1 MSADIFVPQ
10 SSPEDAVVHQ
20 LHTVTYLTGD
30 KQTVEKIFLDGYGLT
45 STGWS
50 RPSEDDLANLNTYLG
65 IEPDLGW
72 EACAFFKQ
80 GEGANVQIRVI
91 VPDRETAQ
99 VRPAYD
105 GLYPGGATMSFPIND
120 LYAHEKHMAAI
131 GVESTI
137 GVKEM
142 EFTSPTGE
150 TYVSAEIVYK
160 APENV
165 FVMGVVRPDIFIPV
179 GPVDPATGLGG
190 SAYSARCIVEADA
203 TLAFFRDVLGFEIR
217 RDVEFTVGEK
227 SALLMPEGTTERFI
241 QAFAPGSA
249 TGYLVLMDH
258 QESTKPS
265 PAPGY
270 GPPNR
275 GIAMWSFAA
284 ADLNEVYR
292 RALDADIDVL
302 SSPADYGS
310 PFVPK
315 GKSMIL
321 QDPDGFPIE
330 IFEA

>member
-1 MSADIFVPQ
+1 MTADIFVPE
-10 SSPEDAVVHQ
+10 SSPEDAIVGP
-20 LHTVTYLTGD
+20 LHTVTYVTKD
-30 KQTVEKIFLDGYGLT
+30 KQKVEKIFLEGYGLD
-45 STGWS
+45 SSGWT
-50 RPSEDDLANLNTYLG
+50 RPSDEELANHNKYLG
-65 IEPDLGW
+65 FDAGHSW
-72 EACAFFKQ
+72 EACVFFKS

-91 VPDRETAQ
+91 AMDQETPQ

-105 GLYPGGATMSFPIND
+105 GLYAGGATMSFPIND
-120 LYAHEKHMAAI
+120 LYAHEKHMASI
-131 GVESTI
+131 GVASTI

-160 APENV
+160 APDHV

-190 SAYSARCIVEADA
+190 SAYSARCITAADA
-203 TLAFFRDVLGFEIR
+203 TVDFFQNVLGFEIR
-217 RDVEFTVGEK
+217 RDVEFSVGEK
-227 SALLMPEGTTERFI
+227 SALQMPEGTTERFI

-258 QESTKPS
+258 QAATKPS

-275 GIAMWSFAA
+275 GISMWSFAA
-284 ADLNEVYR
+284 KD
-292 RALDADIDVL
+292 LDAVHKRATDAGIEILQPPANHQSLFL
-302 SSPADYGS
+302 SDSR
-310 PFVPK
+310 
-315 GKSMIL
+315 SMIVK
-321 QDPDGFPIE
+321 DPDGFPIE

>member
-1 MSADIFVPQ
+1 MTADIFVPE
-10 SSPEDAVVHQ
+10 SSPEDAIVGP
-20 LHTVTYLTGD
+20 LHTVTYVTCD
-30 KQTVEKIFLDGYGLT
+30 KDRVEEIFRKGYGLD
-45 STGWS
+45 SSGWTE
-50 RPSEDDLANLNTYLG
+50 PSSAAVGAYLG
-65 IEPDLGW
+65 FDEDTTW
-72 EACAFFKQ
+72 QSCVFFKS

-91 VPDRETAQ
+91 ALEEETPL

-105 GLYPGGATMSFPIND
+105 GLYAGGATMSFPIND
-120 LYAHEKHMAAI
+120 LYAHEKHMASI

-160 APENV
+160 APDYV

-190 SAYSARCIVEADA
+190 SAYSARCITAGDETV
-203 TLAFFRDVLGFEIR
+203 AFFQDVLGFEIR

-258 QESTKPS
+258 QEATKSS
-265 PAPGY
+265 PAPSY

-275 GIAMWSFAA
+275 GIAMWSFATS
-284 ADLNEVYR
+284 
-292 RALDADIDVL
+292 DIDNVQKRATDAGIEVVCRAEEYHSPHL
-302 SSPADYGS
+302 SNGRSL
-310 PFVPK
+310 
-315 GKSMIL
+315 IL
-321 QDPDGFPIE
+321 RDPDGFLIE
-330 IFEA
+330 IFEG

>member
-1 MSADIFVPQ
+1 MTADIFVPQ
-10 SSPEDAVVHQ
+10 SSPEDALVGQ
-20 LHTVTYLTGD
+20 LHTVTYVTSD
-30 KQTVEKIFLDGYGLT
+30 KQKVEEIFLKGYGLD
-45 STGWS
+45 SSGWQ
-50 RPSEDDLANLNTYLG
+50 RPAEKELENLNDYLG
-65 IEPDLGW
+65 FEPSHSW
-72 EACAFFKQ
+72 ESCVFFKS

-91 VPDRETAQ
+91 ALDQETTR

-105 GLYPGGATMSFPIND
+105 GLFAGGATMSFPIND
-120 LYAHEKHMAAI
+120 LYAHEKHMASI

-160 APENV
+160 APDNV

-179 GPVDPATGLGG
+179 GPVDPVTGLGG
-190 SAYSARCIVEADA
+190 SAYSARCITA
-203 TLAFFRDVLGFEIR
+203 TEPTLEFFHDVLGFEIR
-217 RDVEFTVGEK
+217 RDVEFTVGER

-258 QESTKPS
+258 QASTKQS

-275 GIAMWSFAA
+275 GIVMWSFSAK
-284 ADLNEVYR
+284 DLSAVHK
-292 RALDADIDVL
+292 RASDAGIEIVKA
-302 SSPADYGS
+302 PAEHQS
-310 PFVPK
+310 PFMPET
-315 GKSMIL
+315 KSMIL
-321 QDPDGFPIE
+321 RDPDGFPIE
-330 IFEA
+330 IFEV